1 MIAFCIASSQAL
13 VLNSRP
19 AVSSR
24 RVALGDVPRF
34 TLGVAALAATPLA
47 AKAIA
52 DAKVAERGYTNPE
65 AKETKGISI
74 KIKDDSKLSK
84 EQKLMAEA
92 KAVKAKRIAITGE
105 PSITGEKVK
114 ISKSQSALVNQYTT
128 MEKKLKA
135 QARAAREEQAEL
147 DAKAADDSKPSL
159 ELP

>member
-1 MIAFCIASSQAL
+1 MIAFCIASSQVL

-47 AKAIA
+47 ARADEDVPMSKAKAKIVAAKAIA

-65 AKETKGISI
+65 AKETKGII
-74 KIKDDSKLSK
+74 DSLKETKSDVKLSK

-92 KAVKAKRIAITGE
+92 GLRGQKCPR
-105 PSITGEKVK
+105 
-114 ISKSQSALVNQYTT
+114 SQQP
-128 MEKKLKA
+128 
-135 QARAAREEQAEL
+135 ARPLTA
-147 DAKAADDSKPSL
+147 P
-159 ELP
+159 

>member
-47 AKAIA
+47 AWANEDVPMSKAKAKIVAAKAIA

-65 AKETKGISI
+65 AKETKGII
-74 KIKDDSKLSK
+74 DSLKETKSDVKLTK

-92 KAVKAKRIAITGE
+92 GLRGQKCPR
-105 PSITGEKVK
+105 
-114 ISKSQSALVNQYTT
+114 SQQP
-128 MEKKLKA
+128 
-135 QARAAREEQAEL
+135 ARPLTA
-147 DAKAADDSKPSL
+147 P
-159 ELP
+159 

>member
-1 MIAFCIASSQAL
+1 MVLEHGRRSPFAMIALCIASSQAF
-13 VLNSRP
+13 VPNSRP

-24 RVALGDVPRF
+24 RFALGDVSRF
-34 TLGVAALAATPLA
+34 ALGAAALAATPLAAWANEDVPMSKAKAKIVA

-92 KAVKAKRIAITGE
+92 GQQGQKCPR
-105 PSITGEKVK
+105 
-114 ISKSQSALVNQYTT
+114 SQQP
-128 MEKKLKA
+128 
-135 QARAAREEQAEL
+135 ARPLTA
-147 DAKAADDSKPSL
+147 P
-159 ELP
+159 